1 MTKRLRN
8 YGKVCTISGNTFD
21 ANTSNFYHNSNTSDG
36 LHPYH
41 KFYDN
46 MRRTHGMSVDRL
58 RQIIN
63 FKNQ

>member
-1 MTKRLRN
+1 MKRKLKN
-8 YGKVCTISGNTFD
+8 HGKVCTISGNMFD
-21 ANTSNFYHNSNTSDG
+21 ANTNNFYHNSSSNDG

-46 MRRTHGMSVDRL
+46 MRRTHGISVDRL

-63 FKNQ
+63 FKGN